1 MHIHIQLLAVD
12 LKLEKDKMH
21 LNAGSHLLMRAVIQ
35 FAGYDSLWLCN
46 LSEPGARSETALIMN
61 NISAEGL

>member
-1 MHIHIQLLAVD
+1 
-12 LKLEKDKMH
+12 MH

-35 FAGYDSLWLCN
+35 FTGYDSLWLYN
-46 LSEPGARSETALIMN
+46 LSEPEARSETALIMN